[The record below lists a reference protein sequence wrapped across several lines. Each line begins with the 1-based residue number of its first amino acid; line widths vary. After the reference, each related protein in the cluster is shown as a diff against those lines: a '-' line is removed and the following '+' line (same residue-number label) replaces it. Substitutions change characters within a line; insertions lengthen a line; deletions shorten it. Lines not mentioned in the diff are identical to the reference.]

1 MFVCLNCN
9 SFLSGPPTPATVN
22 AAPQPH
28 YMPMFIHL
36 PYALP
41 VSSQQPHVPPVS
53 QPPRAQMM
61 RNSPPNPGI
70 LPISTAAAAA
80 VASAAPIEAFY
91 QQPPMIVAPQIQD
104 GVSPSTVQTPVSSV
118 AAANEIVTTNH
129 ITTTSDNNVEKS
141 NPQVEP
147 PTTDLEKKNVT
158 EIVKTSSEKVNEKVS
173 STSMYWISQLI
184 ARKFKKVQA
193 KKLVKSNKSKF
204 FFREIAFLAV

>member
-1 MFVCLNCN
+1 
-9 SFLSGPPTPATVN
+9 
-22 AAPQPH
+22 
-28 YMPMFIHL
+28 MFIHL

-53 QPPRAQMM
+53 QPPRAQML

-104 GVSPSTVQTPVSSV
+104 GISPSTVQTPASSSV
-118 AAANEIVTTNH
+118 AAANEIVTANH

-173 STSMYWISQLI
+173 INIYNLY
-184 ARKFKKVQA
+184 FKK
-193 KKLVKSNKSKF
+193 
-204 FFREIAFLAV
+204 